1 VKHGLLDPSFP
12 ENNTKKQSDG
22 KSAGALFH
30 VKHTALQVVAQCA
43 AGVAQPA
50 ERLGFDLADA
60 FAGDATRGGTLV
72 RWPQGCISTNKITQ
86 SAGESV
92 TYAN

>member
-1 VKHGLLDPSFP
+1 
-12 ENNTKKQSDG
+12 
-22 KSAGALFH
+22 
-30 VKHTALQVVAQCA
+30 
-43 AGVAQPA
+43 
-50 ERLGFDLADA
+50 
-60 FAGDATRGGTLV
+60 LV